1 MGSVRKKRSYIL
13 FKIYMKNMMMK
24 MKSLIRRL
32 TLEAVAAYSQ
42 WGEGGANCPLD
53 KSSTGNATGKS
64 RKERKGEEKRGQGNE
79 KRGTGK
85 LVDEEKETK
94 GEIVRGNAL
103 RRPTTK

>member
-1 MGSVRKKRSYIL
+1 M
-13 FKIYMKNMMMK
+13 
-24 MKSLIRRL
+24 
-32 TLEAVAAYSQ
+32 
-42 WGEGGANCPLD
+42 
-53 KSSTGNATGKS
+53 
-64 RKERKGEEKRGQGNE
+64 EEKRGQGNE

>member
-64 RKERKGEEKRGQGNE
+64 RKERKWRRKEDKGMRKEGRGS
-79 KRGTGK
+79 
-85 LVDEEKETK
+85 
-94 GEIVRGNAL
+94 
-103 RRPTTK
+103 